1 MKMISLCMCFLLAFS
16 SACLYASA
24 TEEYAYKQITKLM
37 GVRFEITAVSDNEK
51 LARKS
56 IAAALEEII
65 RIEKLISSWDPNS
78 ETSEVNR
85 NAGIKPVAVS
95 EELFDLIRRSKRVSK
110 LTDGIFD
117 ISYASMDRIW
127 KFDGSMNSVPP
138 HAEVLASVAKIGYN
152 KIILDS
158 ERQTVFLK
166 ETGMKIGF
174 GAIGKGYAANKA
186 RDMMQAMGI
195 NSGLVNAGGDL
206 ITWGKMENGSDWR
219 IGIANPKEKDK
230 IFSWLIV
237 SDMAVVTSGNYE
249 KFFVADGKKYSHIIN
264 PRTGYPATGTKSVT
278 IVCPDAELADALAT
292 AVFILGE
299 RDGIALIDQISGI
312 ECLLVN
318 ENDELV
324 TSKNL
329 QLNYDTKNE
338 VSEGREN
345 IKIVGEN

>member
-37 GVRFEITAVSDNEK
+37 GVRFEISAVSDNEK

-85 NAGIKPVAVS
+85 NAGIEPVAVS

-152 KIILDS
+152 KIILDA

-174 GAIGKGYAANKA
+174 GAIGKGYAANKT
-186 RDMMQAMGI
+186 RDMMQEMGI

-206 ITWGKMENGSDWR
+206 ITWGKMENASDWR

-329 QLNYDTKNE
+329 QLNYETKNE